1 MKCDVQFPFISRVTS
16 FPDGHFNMSALGR
29 LEVAGIPIF
38 NKLAPKFLS
47 MALGLN
53 FPLSIFD
60 NLRKEN
66 NPVEGSR
73 AMMKAW
79 VSGKSSLPPTWQV
92 LLEKLQFIDMREL
105 AQEIEH
111 FFNRKPLASPVPVCN
126 IPIYETCMKLVWH
139 TQWCNVTFL
148 FSHR

>member
-1 MKCDVQFPFISRVTS
+1 MKCDVQFPFISTVTS
-16 FPDGHFNMSALGR
+16 FPDGHFDMSALGR

-38 NKLAPKFLS
+38 NKLAPNFLS

-79 VSGKSSLPPTWQV
+79 VSGKSSLPPTWKE
-92 LLEKLQFIDMREL
+92 LLEKLRFIDMREL

-111 FFNRKPLASPVPVCN
+111 FFNRKPPASPVPVCN
-126 IPIYETCMKLVWH
+126 IPI
-139 TQWCNVTFL
+139 
-148 FSHR
+148 